1 MKVKAILDMPAPRSI
16 KEVQSLTGR
25 MIALGRF
32 LSRLA
37 KRGLPFYKA
46 LAKTEGFVWNNECQE
61 AFGKLK
67 EYLASL
73 PVLTKLQTGEL
84 LYLYLVVAEEA
95 MSSVLVQEE
104 DRRQRP
110 VYYANKRLTGVEIQY
125 SPMEKLAFTLI
136 ILVRKLR
143 PYFQAHTI
151 IVLTN
156 QPLRQVLSKPELSGR
171 ILK

>member
-1 MKVKAILDMPAPRSI
+1 
-16 KEVQSLTGR
+16 

-73 PVLTKLQTGEL
+73 LVLTKPQAGEP
-84 LYLYLVVAEEA
+84 LYLYLAVVEEA
-95 MSSVLVQEE
+95 VTSVLVREE

-110 VYYANKRLTGVEIQY
+110 VYYASKLLTRAEVQY

-136 ILVRKLR
+136 ISARKLR

-171 ILK
+171 ILKWAMELTTFDIEYRPHLAIKA